1 MNSSTLV
8 STRRRLGALLV
19 AACYCGAAGAAPTSP
34 KVAAGQATFSQQGTV
49 FTITNTPG
57 TIINWQT
64 FSIDAGETTQFIQ
77 QSADSAVLNRVLGQ
91 DPTKILGALQS
102 NGKVFLINPNGIL
115 FGQGSRVDVNGL
127 VASSL
132 NITDADFLAG
142 NKTFQ
147 AGVTAGTVRNEG
159 TITTPKGGQVFL
171 IAPDVENA
179 GVITTP
185 KGDVVLAAG
194 NSVQLVDSSDPDLRV
209 EISAPGNQALNLGQ
223 VIAKGGRI
231 GIYGALVNQ
240 RGTANADS
248 AAMGENGRIVLKA
261 SGAVTLDAASVT
273 SAGGGN
279 TADGGTVKV
288 LGEQVAVVKGAG
300 IDASGRN
307 GGTVLVGDDGQPDGK
322 HAQRT
327 SVESGSSIHADG
339 NAGNGGKVALA
350 ADSETKAHGTV
361 SAKGSAQGGKVN
373 TSGYAVDVDGIA
385 VDASGDKGKNGTWQL
400 APYDI
405 EVVAGGTAG
414 AGDVVAGA
422 QAEMGSVTRVAPGTL
437 TAAGTDVLL
446 QAQHDLTVTDAL
458 DAAGSVRAQA
468 GNSIYINAQ
477 VSAGGDLDFRAG
489 NAFLLGADGTLKTGS
504 HIGIGA
510 NQITLAGNI
519 VGMGQLP
526 TLSLVSA
533 DPYRAISVGTA
544 KDSADTLMLDA
555 DALQRLSKNLA
566 AIQVGDGGHQAAV
579 TVDGALNAAS
589 DVVLANAGDIR
600 VRAPVDLSAN
610 AASRFTVNQY
620 AVGGIVD
627 VEAPVTASKSVL
639 LQGDRLTVAAAV
651 TAPAV
656 SLMPNSQAA
665 HVSLGGGDGFVLDQ
679 AALDYVK
686 ATDITV
692 GVPAGSSAGIDVVG
706 PIALTGAG
714 APVTFRLDAGAGEL
728 NVKAPLTTS
737 GTLALGSTVGIYET
751 GDGVVNASAVV
762 ARGGQV
768 VLTGAN
774 KIGTL
779 AGMTDADMFHV
790 TTAGDLRVGTVDGL
804 SGVMTPNAG
813 MQFISG
819 GAVTFDAD
827 LGGAVATV
835 DAAGIYGNGLLR
847 VGTLA
852 LTSTAGIGTADN
864 PLKTQAGT
872 LLAYNHGA
880 GGQPINV
887 ANMGPLTVVRAVQDG
902 AGNTG
907 TIAIDS
913 IGGMTVPTY
922 ESGDATKPASGE
934 VRTASGDIS
943 LTTHSPLTINGRV
956 TTTSGNVRLLAD
968 NGGALTITPGARVA
982 TASGSVSMTAGS
994 TDIAADSIAVSSPDK
1009 LQVNGVVQADPV
1021 PTLDACLANRAAPG
1035 CAPVLAAAVQACA
1048 TDPAGMRCGEI
1059 LPTYDACAA
1068 NPTTAG
1074 CAPVVQAHDAIT
1086 ACVADP
1092 AAPGCATILPPLDK
1106 CRADAGVYGCK
1117 AVLAAAAF
1125 DACVAN
1131 PSGAGCGE
1139 ILPTYDA
1146 CAANP
1151 TTAGCAPV
1159 VKAHDA
1165 IAACAAN
1172 PAAPGCATILPP
1184 LDKCRA
1190 DAGVYGCKAVL
1201 AAAAFDACVANPSG
1215 AGCAGILPTLDVC
1228 KATPAVAGCAQVLAL
1243 GFTACLANPHDPSC
1257 TGILPTLTQCQGNTK
1272 LPGCDVVLP
1281 TLTQCVGSPSLQG
1294 CGVRL
1299 PSLSACVAAPG
1310 TAGCEAVLPTL
1321 TQCIGSPSLQ
1331 GCGVRLPSL
1340 AACAAA
1346 PSTAGC
1352 EAVLPTAAFCTT
1364 HPGDATC
1371 VTFSGS
1377 TAGKDTGAP
1386 VAQAVQTTV
1395 QLINTAAPAVAASGA
1410 AEGGTADGKAV
1421 ERVATTT
1428 QAEHT
1433 GVKNEKPAAK
1443 LYCN

>member
-1 MNSSTLV
+1 
-8 STRRRLGALLV
+8 
-19 AACYCGAAGAAPTSP
+19 
-34 KVAAGQATFSQQGTV
+34 V

-132 NITDADFLAG
+132 NITDADFIAG

-147 AGVTAGTVRNEG
+147 AGAGAIAGTVRNEG

-322 HAQRT
+322 HAQTT

-350 ADSETKAHGTV
+350 ADSDTKAHGTV
-361 SAKGSAQGGKVN
+361 SARGTAQGGKVN
-373 TSGYAVDVDGIA
+373 TSGYAVDVDGIT

-422 QAEMGSVTRVAPGTL
+422 QAAMGSVTRVAPGTL

-468 GNSIYINAQ
+468 GNNIYVNAQ

-489 NAFLLGADGTLKTGS
+489 NAFLLGAGGTLKTGNN
-504 HIGIGA
+504 IGIGA

-519 VGMGQLP
+519 VGNGQLP
-526 TLSLVSA
+526 TLSLLSA
-533 DPYRAISVGTA
+533 DPYRAISIGTA
-544 KDSADTLMLDA
+544 KDSADTLVLDA

-566 AIQVGDGGHQAAV
+566 TVQVGDGGHQAAV
-579 TVDGALNAAS
+579 TIDGALNAAS

-610 AASRFTVNQY
+610 ASSRFTVNQY

-627 VEAPVTASKSVL
+627 IEAPVTASKSIL

-656 SLMPNSQAA
+656 GLMPNSPAA
-665 HVSLGGGDGFVLDQ
+665 HVSLGGGDGFVVDQ

-686 ATDITV
+686 ATDVTV
-692 GVPAGSSAGIDVVG
+692 GGLAQSTGGIDVVG
-706 PIALTGAG
+706 PIALAGAG
-714 APVTFRLDAGAGEL
+714 TPMVLRLDAGAGVL

-737 GTLALGSTVGIYET
+737 GTLALGSTAGIYET
-751 GDGVVNASAVV
+751 GDGAVGANALVV
-762 ARGGQV
+762 RGGQV

-779 AGMTDADMFHV
+779 AGTTDADMFHV
-790 TTAGDLRVGTVDGL
+790 TTAGDLRFGTVDGL
-804 SGVMTPNAG
+804 SGVVAPNAS
-813 MQFISG
+813 MQFVSG
-819 GAVTFDAD
+819 GAVTFDAG
-827 LGGAVATV
+827 LGGASATV

-847 VGTLA
+847 VGTLS
-852 LTSTAGIGTADN
+852 LTSSAGIGTADN

-872 LLAYNHGA
+872 LLAYNQGA
-880 GGQPINV
+880 GGKPINV

-902 AGNTG
+902 ADNTG
-907 TIAIDS
+907 AIAIDS
-913 IGGMTVPTY
+913 VGGMTVPAY

-982 TASGSVSMTAGS
+982 TASGSVSMTGGS
-994 TDIAADSIAVSSPDK
+994 TDIAADSVAVSSPDK
-1009 LQVNGVVQADPV
+1009 LLVNGAPV
-1021 PTLDACLANRAAPG
+1021 TPPTLDACLANRAAPG
-1035 CAPVLAAAVQACA
+1035 CAPVLAAAVQACV
-1048 TDPAGMRCGEI
+1048 TDPAGARCGEI
-1059 LPTYDACAA
+1059 LPTYDMCAA
-1068 NPTTAG
+1068 KPATAG

-1086 ACVADP
+1086 ACMADP

-1131 PSGAGCGE
+1131 P
-1139 ILPTYDA
+1139 T
-1146 CAANP
+1146 
-1151 TTAGCAPV
+1151 
-1159 VKAHDA
+1159 
-1165 IAACAAN
+1165 
-1172 PAAPGCATILPP
+1172 
-1184 LDKCRA
+1184 
-1190 DAGVYGCKAVL
+1190 
-1201 AAAAFDACVANPSG
+1201 G

-1281 TLTQCVGSPSLQG
+1281 TLTQCIGSPSQQGCDVRLPGLAACVAAPGTAGCEAVLPTLTQCIGSPGLQG
-1294 CGVRL
+1294 CGARL
-1299 PSLSACVAAPG
+1299 PSLAACVAAPG

-1331 GCGVRLPSL
+1331 GCDVRLPSL
-1340 AACAAA
+1340 AACVAA
-1346 PSTAGC
+1346 PGTAGC

-1377 TAGKDTGAP
+1377 TAAKDTGAP

-1395 QLINTAAPAVAASGA
+1395 QLINTTAPAVAASGAAAGGA
-1410 AEGGTADGKAV
+1410 AEGGTADGKAG
-1421 ERVATTT
+1421 ERVATTA

>member
-1 MNSSTLV
+1 MISSTLV

-19 AACYCGAAGAAPTSP
+19 AACWCGAAGAAPTLP

-147 AGVTAGTVRNEG
+147 AGAGAIAGTVRNEG

-185 KGDVVLAAG
+185 KGDVILAAG

-322 HAQRT
+322 HAQTT

-350 ADSETKAHGTV
+350 ADSDTKAHGTV
-361 SAKGSAQGGKVN
+361 SARGTAQGGKVN
-373 TSGYAVDVDGIA
+373 TSGYAVDVDGIT

-422 QAEMGSVTRVAPGTL
+422 QAAMGSVTRVAPGTL

-468 GNSIYINAQ
+468 GNNIYVNAQ

-489 NAFLLGADGTLKTGS
+489 NAFLLGAGGTLKTGNN
-504 HIGIGA
+504 IGIGA

-519 VGMGQLP
+519 VGNGQLP

-533 DPYRAISVGTA
+533 DPYRAISIGTA
-544 KDSADTLMLDA
+544 KDSADTALVLDA

-566 AIQVGDGGHQAAV
+566 AIQVGDGGHQAAL

-610 AASRFTVNQY
+610 ASSRFTVNQY
-620 AVGGIVD
+620 AVGGVVD
-627 VEAPVTASKSVL
+627 IEAPVTASTSVL

-656 SLMPNSQAA
+656 SLMPNSQSA

-692 GVPAGSSAGIDVVG
+692 GGLAGNTAGIDVVG
-706 PIALTGAG
+706 PIALAG
-714 APVTFRLDAGAGEL
+714 TPMTLRLDAGAGTL
-728 NVKAPLTTS
+728 NVKAPLSTS
-737 GTLALGSTVGIYET
+737 GTLALGSTLGIYET
-751 GDGVVNASAVV
+751 GDGVIDAGAVV
-762 ARGGQV
+762 LRGGQV
-768 VLTGAN
+768 GLAGAN

-779 AGMTDADMFHV
+779 AG
-790 TTAGDLRVGTVDGL
+790 TTNGETFRVKTSGDLRIGTVDGQ
-804 SGVMTPNAG
+804 SGVVAPNAS
-813 MQFISG
+813 MQFVSD
-819 GAVTFDAD
+819 GAVTFDAG

-847 VGTLA
+847 VGTLS
-852 LTSTAGIGTADN
+852 LTSSAGIGTADN

-872 LLAYNHGA
+872 LLAYNQGA

-907 TIAIDS
+907 AIAIDS
-913 IGGMTVPTY
+913 IGGMTVPVY

-968 NGGALTITPGARVA
+968 NGGALTIMPGARVA
-982 TASGSVSMTAGS
+982 TDTGSVSMTGGS
-994 TDIAADSIAVSSPDK
+994 TQIAADSVAVSSPDK
-1009 LQVNGVVQADPV
+1009 LLVNGAPVVP

-1035 CAPVLAAAVQACA
+1035 CAPVLAAAVQACV
-1048 TDPAGMRCGEI
+1048 TDPAGPRCGEI
-1059 LPTYDACAA
+1059 LPTYDMCAVKPA
-1068 NPTTAG
+1068 TAG

-1086 ACVADP
+1086 ACMADP
-1092 AAPGCATILPPLDK
+1092 AAPGCGTILPPLDK

-1125 DACVAN
+1125 DACVAT
-1131 PSGAGCGE
+1131 
-1139 ILPTYDA
+1139 PT
-1146 CAANP
+1146 
-1151 TTAGCAPV
+1151 
-1159 VKAHDA
+1159 
-1165 IAACAAN
+1165 
-1172 PAAPGCATILPP
+1172 
-1184 LDKCRA
+1184 
-1190 DAGVYGCKAVL
+1190 
-1201 AAAAFDACVANPSG
+1201 G
-1215 AGCAGILPTLDVC
+1215 AGCAGILPPLDVC
-1228 KATPAVAGCAQVLAL
+1228 KATPTVAGCAQVLAL

-1281 TLTQCVGSPSLQG
+1281 TLTQC
-1294 CGVRL
+1294 
-1299 PSLSACVAAPG
+1299 
-1310 TAGCEAVLPTL
+1310 
-1321 TQCIGSPSLQ
+1321 IGSPSLQ
-1331 GCGVRLPSL
+1331 GCDVRLPSL

-1395 QLINTAAPAVAASGA
+1395 QLINTAAPTVAGSGA
-1410 AEGGTADGKAV
+1410 AAGGALDGGTADGKAG
-1421 ERVATTT
+1421 ERVATTA

>member
-1 MNSSTLV
+1 MISSTLV

-19 AACYCGAAGAAPTSP
+19 AACYCGAAGAAPTLP

-147 AGVTAGTVRNEG
+147 AGAVAGTVRNEG
-159 TITTPKGGQVFL
+159 AITTPKGGQVFL

-179 GVITTP
+179 GVITTQ

-248 AAMGENGRIVLKA
+248 AALGENGRIVLKA
-261 SGAVTLDAASVT
+261 SGAVTLDASSVT

-322 HAQRT
+322 HAQT
-327 SVESGSSIHADG
+327 TNVESGSSIHADG

-361 SAKGSAQGGKVN
+361 SARGTAQGGKVG

-385 VDASGDKGKNGTWQL
+385 VDASGDKGRNGTWQL

-422 QAEMGSVTRVAPGTL
+422 QSAMGSVTRVAPGTL

-468 GNSIYINAQ
+468 GNNIYINAQ
-477 VSAGGDLDFRAG
+477 ISAGGDLDFRAG
-489 NAFLLGADGTLKTGS
+489 NAFLLGAGGTLKTGN

-519 VGMGQLP
+519 VGNGQLP
-526 TLSLVSA
+526 TLSLLSA
-533 DPYRAISVGTA
+533 DPYRAISIGTA
-544 KDSADTLMLDA
+544 KDSADTVLVLDA

-566 AIQVGDGGHQAAV
+566 TIQVGDGGHQAAV

-600 VRAPVDLSAN
+600 VRAPLDLSAN
-610 AASRFTVNQY
+610 AASQLTINQY

-627 VEAPVTASKSVL
+627 VEAALTASKSVL

-679 AALDYVK
+679 AALGYVK
-686 ATDITV
+686 ATDLTV
-692 GVPAGSSAGIDVVG
+692 GGLAQSTGGIDVVG
-706 PIALTGAG
+706 PIALAGAG
-714 APVTFRLDAGAGEL
+714 TPMTLRLDAGAGTL
-728 NVKAPLTTS
+728 NVKAPLSTS
-737 GTLALGSTVGIYET
+737 GTLALGSTLGIYET
-751 GDGVVNASAVV
+751 GDGIIDAGAVV
-762 ARGGQV
+762 LRGGQV
-768 VLTGAN
+768 GLAGAN

-779 AGMTDADMFHV
+779 AGTTNGETFRV
-790 TTAGDLRVGTVDGL
+790 KTAGDLRIGMVDGL
-804 SGVMTPNAG
+804 SGVVAPNAG
-813 MQFISG
+813 MQFVSD
-819 GAVTFDAD
+819 GAVTFDAG
-827 LGGAVATV
+827 LGGASATV

-852 LTSTAGIGTADN
+852 LTSSAGIGTGDN

-872 LLAYNHGA
+872 LLAYNQGT

-907 TIAIDS
+907 AIAIDS
-913 IGGMTVPTY
+913 IGGMTVPVY
-922 ESGDATKPASGE
+922 ESGDAVKPASGE

-968 NGGALTITPGARVA
+968 NGGALTITPGASVA
-982 TASGSVSMTAGS
+982 TATGSVSMTAGS
-994 TDIAADSIAVSSPDK
+994 TQIAPDSVAVSSPDK
-1009 LQVNGVVQADPV
+1009 LLVNGAPV
-1021 PTLDACLANRAAPG
+1021 TPPTLDACLANRAAPG
-1035 CAPVLAAAVQACA
+1035 CAPVLAAAVQACV
-1048 TDPAGMRCGEI
+1048 TDPAGPRCGEI
-1059 LPTYDACAA
+1059 LPTYDTCAVKPA
-1068 NPTTAG
+1068 TAG

-1086 ACVADP
+1086 ACMADP
-1092 AAPGCATILPPLDK
+1092 AAPGCALILPPLDK

-1131 PSGAGCGE
+1131 P
-1139 ILPTYDA
+1139 T
-1146 CAANP
+1146 
-1151 TTAGCAPV
+1151 
-1159 VKAHDA
+1159 
-1165 IAACAAN
+1165 
-1172 PAAPGCATILPP
+1172 
-1184 LDKCRA
+1184 
-1190 DAGVYGCKAVL
+1190 
-1201 AAAAFDACVANPSG
+1201 G
-1215 AGCAGILPTLDVC
+1215 AGCAGILPPLDVC
-1228 KATPAVAGCAQVLAL
+1228 KATPTLAGCAQVLAL

-1257 TGILPTLTQCQGNTK
+1257 TGILPTLTQCQGDTK

-1281 TLTQCVGSPSLQG
+1281 TLTQCIGNPSLQG

-1299 PSLSACVAAPG
+1299 PSLAACAAAPGTAGCEAVLPTLTQCIGNPSLQGCGVRLPSLAACVAAPG

-1331 GCGVRLPSL
+1331 GCDVRLPSL

-1346 PSTAGC
+1346 PGTAGC

-1395 QLINTAAPAVAASGA
+1395 QLINTVAPAVAASGA
-1410 AEGGTADGKAV
+1410 AAGGAPEGGTADGKVV
-1421 ERVATTT
+1421 ERVATTA

-1433 GVKNEKPAAK
+1433 GVKNEKPAPK

>member
-1 MNSSTLV
+1 MISSTLV

-19 AACYCGAAGAAPTSP
+19 AACYCGAAGAAPTFP
-34 KVAAGQATFSQQGTV
+34 KVTAGQATFTQQGTV

-132 NITDADFLAG
+132 DITDADFLAG
-142 NKTFQ
+142 NKVFQ
-147 AGVTAGTVRNEG
+147 AGAVAGTVRNEG

-194 NSVQLVDSSDPDLRV
+194 NSVQLMDSSDPDLRV
-209 EISAPGNQALNLGQ
+209 EISAPANQALNLGQ

-248 AAMGENGRIVLKA
+248 AELGENGRIVLKA
-261 SGAVTLDAASVT
+261 SSAVTLDAASVT
-273 SAGGGN
+273 SAGGG
-279 TADGGTVKV
+279 TAADGGTVKV
-288 LGEQVAVVKGAG
+288 LGQQVAVVKGAAV
-300 IDASGRN
+300 DASGRN

-322 HAQRT
+322 RAQTT

-350 ADSETKAHGTV
+350 ADSETRAHGTV
-361 SAKGSAQGGKVN
+361 SAKGTAQGGSVG

-422 QAEMGSVTRVAPGTL
+422 QAAVGSVTRVAPGTL

-468 GNSIYINAQ
+468 GNSIYVNAQ

-489 NAFLLGADGTLKTGS
+489 NVFLLGAGGTLKTANN
-504 HIGIGA
+504 IGIGA

-519 VGMGQLP
+519 VGNGQLP

-533 DPYRAISVGTA
+533 DPYRAISIGA
-544 KDSADTLMLDA
+544 ANESADTLVLDA
-555 DALQRLSKNLA
+555 AALQRLSPNLT
-566 AIQVGDGGHQAAV
+566 AIKVGDGGHQAAV
-579 TVDGALNAAS
+579 TVDGALNVAS
-589 DVVLANAGDIR
+589 DLVLANAGDIR

-610 AASRFTVNQY
+610 ATSQFTVNQY

-627 VEAPVTASKSVL
+627 IEGALTASKSVL

-656 SLMPNSQAA
+656 SLMPNSLAA

-692 GVPAGSSAGIDVVG
+692 GVPAGNTAGIDVVG

-714 APVTFRLDAGAGEL
+714 APMTLRLDAGGGAL
-728 NVKAPLTTS
+728 NVKAALSTA

-751 GDGVVNASAVV
+751 GDGAVGANAVV

-779 AGMTDADMFHV
+779 AGTTDADMFHV
-790 TTAGDLRVGTVDGL
+790 TTVGDLRVGTVDGL
-804 SGVMTPNAG
+804 AGVMAPNAG
-813 MQFISG
+813 MQFISD
-819 GAVTFDAD
+819 GAVTFDAG
-827 LGGAVATV
+827 LGGAIATV

-847 VGTLA
+847 VGTVS
-852 LTSTAGIGTADN
+852 LTSSAGIGTADN

-872 LLAYNHGA
+872 LLAYNQGA
-880 GGQPINV
+880 GGKPINV

-902 AGNTG
+902 ADNTG
-907 TIAIDS
+907 AIAIDS
-913 IGGMTVPTY
+913 VGGMTVPAY

-968 NGGALTITPGARVA
+968 NGGALTIASGARVA

-994 TDIAADSIAVSSPDK
+994 TQIAPDSVAVSSPDK
-1009 LQVNGVVQADPV
+1009 VLVNGAPLTP

-1035 CAPVLAAAVQACA
+1035 CAPVLAAAVQACV
-1048 TDPAGMRCGEI
+1048 TDPSGPRCGEI
-1059 LPTYDACAA
+1059 LPTYDTCAVKPA
-1068 NPTTAG
+1068 TAG

-1086 ACVADP
+1086 ACMADP
-1092 AAPGCATILPPLDK
+1092 AAPGCALILPPLDK

-1131 PSGAGCGE
+1131 P
-1139 ILPTYDA
+1139 T
-1146 CAANP
+1146 
-1151 TTAGCAPV
+1151 
-1159 VKAHDA
+1159 
-1165 IAACAAN
+1165 
-1172 PAAPGCATILPP
+1172 
-1184 LDKCRA
+1184 
-1190 DAGVYGCKAVL
+1190 
-1201 AAAAFDACVANPSG
+1201 G
-1215 AGCAGILPTLDVC
+1215 AGCAGILPPLDVC

-1257 TGILPTLTQCQGNTK
+1257 AGILPTLTQCQGNTK

-1281 TLTQCVGSPSLQG
+1281 TLTQC
-1294 CGVRL
+1294 
-1299 PSLSACVAAPG
+1299 
-1310 TAGCEAVLPTL
+1310 
-1321 TQCIGSPSLQ
+1321 IGSPSLQ
-1331 GCGVRLPSL
+1331 GCDVRLPSL

-1346 PSTAGC
+1346 PGTAGC

-1410 AEGGTADGKAV
+1410 ADGGTADGKAA
-1421 ERVATTT
+1421 ERVATTA

>member
-1 MNSSTLV
+1 
-8 STRRRLGALLV
+8 
-19 AACYCGAAGAAPTSP
+19 
-34 KVAAGQATFSQQGTV
+34 
-49 FTITNTPG
+49 
-57 TIINWQT
+57 
-64 FSIDAGETTQFIQ
+64 
-77 QSADSAVLNRVLGQ
+77 
-91 DPTKILGALQS
+91 
-102 NGKVFLINPNGIL
+102 
-115 FGQGSRVDVNGL
+115 
-127 VASSL
+127 
-132 NITDADFLAG
+132 
-142 NKTFQ
+142 
-147 AGVTAGTVRNEG
+147 
-159 TITTPKGGQVFL
+159 
-171 IAPDVENA
+171 VENA
-179 GVITTP
+179 GVITTQ

-248 AAMGENGRIVLKA
+248 AVVGENGRIVLKA

-273 SAGGGN
+273 SAGGGK

-322 HAQRT
+322 RAQHT
-327 SVESGSSIHADG
+327 SVEAGSSIHADG
-339 NAGNGGKVALA
+339 NDGNGGKVALA
-350 ADSETKAHGTV
+350 ADSQTAAHGTV
-361 SAKGSAQGGKVN
+361 SARGTAQGGSVG

-414 AGDVVAGA
+414 AGDVVVGA
-422 QAEMGSVTRVAPGTL
+422 QAAMGSVTRVAPGTL

-468 GNSIYINAQ
+468 GNNIYVNAQ
-477 VSAGGDLDFRAG
+477 VSAGGALDFRAG
-489 NAFLLGADGTLKTGS
+489 NAFLLGAGGTLKTGNN
-504 HIGIGA
+504 IGIGA

-519 VGMGQLP
+519 VGNGQLP

-533 DPYRAISVGTA
+533 DPYRAISIGTA
-544 KDSADTLMLDA
+544 KDSADTLVLDA

-600 VRAPVDLSAN
+600 VRAPVDLSTN
-610 AASRFTVNQY
+610 AASQFTINQY

-627 VEAPVTASKSVL
+627 VEAALTASKSVL

-656 SLMPNSQAA
+656 SLMPNSLAA

-692 GVPAGSSAGIDVVG
+692 GGLAGNTAGIDVVG
-706 PIALTGAG
+706 PIALAGAG
-714 APVTFRLDAGAGEL
+714 APMTLRLDAGAGTL
-728 NVKAPLTTS
+728 NVKAPLSTS
-737 GTLALGSTVGIYET
+737 GTLALGSTLGIYEA
-751 GDGVVNASAVV
+751 GDGVIDAGAVV
-762 ARGGQV
+762 LRGGQV
-768 VLTGAN
+768 GLAGAN

-779 AGMTDADMFHV
+779 AGTTNGATFRV
-790 TTAGDLRVGTVDGL
+790 KTAGDVRIGTVDGL
-804 SGVMTPNAG
+804 SGVVAPNAG
-813 MQFISG
+813 MQFVSG
-819 GAVTFDAD
+819 GAVTFDAG
-827 LGGAVATV
+827 LGGASATV

-847 VGTLA
+847 VGTVS
-852 LTSTAGIGTADN
+852 LTSSAGIGTADN

-872 LLAYNHGA
+872 LLAYNQGT

-907 TIAIDS
+907 AIAIDS
-913 IGGMTVPTY
+913 IGGMTVPVY
-922 ESGDATKPASGE
+922 DSGDAVKPASGE

-982 TASGSVSMTAGS
+982 TASGSVVMTAGS
-994 TDIAADSIAVSSPDK
+994 TEIAADSVAVSSPDK
-1009 LQVNGVVQADPV
+1009 LLVNGAPMTP

-1035 CAPVLAAAVQACA
+1035 CAPVLAAAVQACV
-1048 TDPAGMRCGEI
+1048 TDPAGPRCGEI
-1059 LPTYDACAA
+1059 LPTYDTCAVKPA
-1068 NPTTAG
+1068 TAG

-1086 ACVADP
+1086 ACMADP
-1092 AAPGCATILPPLDK
+1092 AAA
-1106 CRADAGVYGCK
+1106 
-1117 AVLAAAAF
+1117 
-1125 DACVAN
+1125 
-1131 PSGAGCGE
+1131 
-1139 ILPTYDA
+1139 
-1146 CAANP
+1146 
-1151 TTAGCAPV
+1151 
-1159 VKAHDA
+1159 
-1165 IAACAAN
+1165 
-1172 PAAPGCATILPP
+1172 GCATILPP

-1215 AGCAGILPTLDVC
+1215 AGCAGILPPLDVC
-1228 KATPAVAGCAQVLAL
+1228 KATPTLAGCAQVLAL

-1281 TLTQCVGSPSLQG
+1281 TLTQC
-1294 CGVRL
+1294 
-1299 PSLSACVAAPG
+1299 
-1310 TAGCEAVLPTL
+1310 
-1321 TQCIGSPSLQ
+1321 IGSPSLQ
-1331 GCGVRLPSL
+1331 GCDVRLPSL

-1346 PSTAGC
+1346 PGTAGC

-1410 AEGGTADGKAV
+1410 TDGGTADGKVV
-1421 ERVATTT
+1421 ERVATTA

>member
-1 MNSSTLV
+1 MTSSTLV

-19 AACYCGAAGAAPTSP
+19 AACYCGAAGAVPTSP

-147 AGVTAGTVRNEG
+147 AGAVAGTVRNEG
-159 TITTPKGGQVFL
+159 SITTPKGGQVFL

-209 EISAPGNQALNLGQ
+209 EISAPAEQALNLGQ

-231 GIYGALVNQ
+231 GIYGALVSQ

-248 AAMGENGRIVLKA
+248 AAVGENGRIVLKA

-273 SAGGGN
+273 SAGGGD

-307 GGTVLVGDDGQPDGK
+307 GGTVLVGDDGQPNGK
-322 HAQRT
+322 HAQTT

-339 NAGNGGKVALA
+339 KAGNGGKVALA

-361 SAKGSAQGGKVN
+361 SAKGTAQGGSVG

-422 QAEMGSVTRVAPGTL
+422 QAAAGSVTRVAPGTL

-489 NAFLLGADGTLKTGS
+489 NVFLLGAGGTLKTGNN
-504 HIGIGA
+504 IGIGA

-519 VGMGQLP
+519 VGNGQLP
-526 TLSLVSA
+526 TLSLLSA
-533 DPYRAISVGTA
+533 DPYRAISIGA
-544 KDSADTLMLDA
+544 ANESANTLVLDA
-555 DALQRLSKNLA
+555 AALQRLSPNLA
-566 AIQVGDGGHQAAV
+566 AIKVGDGGHQAAV
-579 TVDGALNAAS
+579 TVDGALSAAS

-610 AASRFTVNQY
+610 AASQLTVNQY

-627 VEAPVTASKSVL
+627 IEAPVTASKSVL

-656 SLMPNSQAA
+656 SLMPNSLAA

-692 GVPAGSSAGIDVVG
+692 GGLAGNTAGIDVVG
-706 PIALTGAG
+706 PIALAG
-714 APVTFRLDAGAGEL
+714 VGTPMTLRLDAGAGAL

-737 GTLALGSTVGIYET
+737 GTLALGSTAGIYET
-751 GDGVVNASAVV
+751 GDGMVGANAVV
-762 ARGGQV
+762 VRGGQV

-779 AGMTDADMFHV
+779 AGTTDADLFHV
-790 TTAGDLRVGTVDGL
+790 TTAGDLRIGMVDGL
-804 SGVMTPNAG
+804 SGVMAPNAG

-819 GAVTFDAD
+819 GAVTFDAG
-827 LGGAVATV
+827 LGGAIATV

-847 VGTLA
+847 VGTLS
-852 LTSTAGIGTADN
+852 LTSSAGIGTGDN

-902 AGNTG
+902 VGNTG
-907 TIAIDS
+907 AIAIDS
-913 IGGMTVPTY
+913 VGGMTVPVY
-922 ESGDATKPASGE
+922 ESGDAVKPASGE
-934 VRTASGDIS
+934 VRTVSGDIS
-943 LTTHSPLTINGRV
+943 LTTHSPLTINGQV

-994 TDIAADSIAVSSPDK
+994 TQIAPDSVAVSSPDK
-1009 LQVNGVVQADPV
+1009 ALVNGAPLTP
-1021 PTLDACLANRAAPG
+1021 PTLDVCLANRAAPG
-1035 CAPVLAAAVQACA
+1035 CAPVLAAAVQACV
-1048 TDPAGMRCGEI
+1048 TDPAGPRCGEI
-1059 LPTYDACAA
+1059 LPTYDVCAA
-1068 NPTTAG
+1068 NPATAG

-1086 ACVADP
+1086 ACMADP
-1092 AAPGCATILPPLDK
+1092 SAPGCALILPPLDK

-1117 AVLAAAAF
+1117 AVLAVAAL

-1131 PSGAGCGE
+1131 PNGAGCGA
-1139 ILPTYDA
+1139 ILPTYDV
-1146 CAANP
+1146 CAAKP
-1151 TTAGCAPV
+1151 ATAGCAPV
-1159 VKAHDA
+1159 VQTHDA
-1165 IAACAAN
+1165 ITACMAN

-1215 AGCAGILPTLDVC
+1215 AGCAGILPSLDVC
-1228 KATPAVAGCAQVLAL
+1228 KATPTVAGCAQVLAL

-1281 TLTQCVGSPSLQG
+1281 TLTQC
-1294 CGVRL
+1294 
-1299 PSLSACVAAPG
+1299 
-1310 TAGCEAVLPTL
+1310 
-1321 TQCIGSPSLQ
+1321 IGSPSLQ
-1331 GCGVRLPSL
+1331 GCDVRLPSL

-1346 PSTAGC
+1346 PGTAGC

-1410 AEGGTADGKAV
+1410 GEGGAADGKAV
-1421 ERVATTT
+1421 ERVATT
-1428 QAEHT
+1428 AKEEHT